1 MIGTVIVGD
10 TPIDVYGTVLP
21 AEPSVGIMGSYVEID
36 DLQIG
41 GVSVYEMIAKSNLW
55 DMVQDSINDQMGDE

>member
-10 TPIDVYGTVLP
+10 TPVDVYGVVCP
-21 AEPSVGIMGSYVEID
+21 AEPSVGIMNSYVDIE

-41 GVSVYEMIAKSNLW
+41 GVSVYEMLGSSTLW
-55 DMVQDSINDQMGDE
+55 DIIQQRINAQVNE

>member
-10 TPIDVYGTVLP
+10 TPVQVFGTVCR
-21 AEPSVGIMGSYVEID
+21 AEPDVGIMGKYVDIE

-41 GVSVYEMIAKSNLW
+41 GVSVYEMLAKSNLW
-55 DMVQDSINDQMGDE
+55 DVVQESINDQVGE

>member
-10 TPIDVYGTVLP
+10 TPIDVYGVVCP
-21 AEPSVGIMGSYVEID
+21 AEPDVGIMGKYVDIE

-41 GVSVYEMIAKSNLW
+41 GVSVYEMLAKSNLW
-55 DMVQDSINDQMGDE
+55 DMVQDSINEQVGE

>member
-10 TPIDVYGTVLP
+10 TPVQVFGTVCR
-21 AEPSVGIMGSYVEID
+21 AEPDVGINNRYVDIE

-41 GVSVYEMIAKSNLW
+41 GVSVYEMLAKSNLW
-55 DMVQDSINDQMGDE
+55 DVVQESINDQVGE

>member
-21 AEPSVGIMGSYVEID
+21 AEPDVGIMGKYVDIE

-41 GVSVYEMIAKSNLW
+41 GVSVYEMLAKSNLW
-55 DMVQDSINDQMGDE
+55 NMVQDSINEQVG

>member
-10 TPIDVYGTVLP
+10 TPIDVYGVVCP
-21 AEPSVGIMGSYVEID
+21 AEPSVGIMNSYVDIE

-41 GVSVYEMIAKSNLW
+41 GISVYEMIAKSNLW
-55 DMVQDSINDQMGDE
+55 DMVQESINDQVGE